1 MWFEEKK
8 KPVKKKSSRTFGY
21 YCIAAL
27 IIALI
32 FAFAI
37 SGVIDN
43 YMTDLNYWEVL
54 TRWFFPLCIGGLVIA
69 AVILLIWNGEMG

>member
-1 MWFEEKK
+1 MFFEEKK
-8 KPVKKKSSRTFGY
+8 KPAKKKGLPTFCY
-21 YCIAAL
+21 YCIVAL

-43 YMTDLNYWEVL
+43 YVTYLNYWEVMI
-54 TRWFFPLCIGGLVIA
+54 RWFFPLCIGGLVIA
-69 AVILLIWNGEMG
+69 TVILLIWHGEMS